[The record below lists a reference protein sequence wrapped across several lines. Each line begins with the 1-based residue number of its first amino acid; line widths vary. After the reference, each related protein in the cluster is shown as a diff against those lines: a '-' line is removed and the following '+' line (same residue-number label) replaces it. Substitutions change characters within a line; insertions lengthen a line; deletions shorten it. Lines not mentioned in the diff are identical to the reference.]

1 MIAADRRRQIVKT
14 VNEQG
19 KISVGEISD
28 LFHVSEMTAR
38 RDLRTLDQEGLL
50 RRVYGGAISRLGRSY
65 EPPYNIRT
73 TENQEKKELIGDAAA
88 RLILDGDSIA
98 FDVGT
103 TTLEVARSISD
114 HHNLTI
120 VTASLPIANEI
131 VSNHALEEDIRLIIA
146 GGVVRARELSMIG
159 HLPQQAFS
167 ELRVDKAFVGVG
179 GLSVEGGLTEYNLED
194 ALVKRPM
201 IEMAKKVIVVADG
214 SKVGRTTFA
223 LISTIEAV
231 DILVTDSTA
240 LDAELARI
248 ENLGI
253 EVIISDR

>member
-14 VNEQG
+14 VNEKG

-28 LFHVSEMTAR
+28 LFDVSEMTAR
-38 RDLRTLDQEGLL
+38 RDLRELDQEGLL

-73 TENQEKKELIGDAAA
+73 SENPERKRLIGAAA
-88 RLILDGDSIA
+88 AGLILDGDSVA

-103 TTLEVARSISD
+103 TTLEVARAID
-114 HHNLTI
+114 DVHNLTI

-131 VSNHALEEDIRLIIA
+131 VSSHSLEEDIRLIIA

-159 HLPQQAFS
+159 HLAQHAFS

-179 GLSVEGGLTEYNLED
+179 GLSIEGGLTEYNLED

-201 IEMAKKVIVVADG
+201 MDTAKNVIVVADG
-214 SKVGRTTFA
+214 SKIGRTTFA
-223 LISTIEAV
+223 LINPIESIDV
-231 DILVTDSTA
+231 LVTDSSAPKDEVT
-240 LDAELARI
+240 RI
-248 ENLGI
+248 RGLGI
-253 EVIISDR
+253 NVVIADQ